1 MTAIDLFK
9 KHKYINV
16 TTFRKNG
23 EEVPTPVWFVVL
35 EDKLYTFTG
44 ATSGKVK
51 RIRANGRVK
60 VAPSDVR
67 GKPLAGFVPVHAR
80 FVEDEALQARVTALY
95 IKKYGLAYRL
105 MTWSSRLRGA
115 PDETVFLEFSF
126 EVPSE

>member
-9 KHKYINV
+9 KNKYINV

-23 EEVPTPVWFVVL
+23 EEVPTPVWFVAL

-44 ATSGKVK
+44 AMSGKVK
-51 RIRANGRVK
+51 RIRANGRAK

-80 FVEDEALQARVTALY
+80 IIADDSLQAQVTALY

-126 EVPSE
+126 GQIEG

>member
-1 MTAIDLFK
+1 MVATDSFK
-9 KHKYINV
+9 GFKYINV

-23 EEVPTPVWFVVL
+23 EEMPTPVWFVAM
-35 EDKLYTFTG
+35 EEKLYTFTG

-67 GKPLAGFVPVHAR
+67 GKPLADFVPVHAR
-80 FVEDEALQARVTALY
+80 IIADDALQTRVTALY
-95 IKKYGLAYRL
+95 LKKYGLAYRL